1 MAAFEFDDKENARVK
16 SSAKPVVFSDDRTP
30 VEKFDPRVHQGA
42 VDPGR
47 ISGYAETVQ
56 ANDIAKADDL
66 IFRNQNLGK
75 TKEDLY
81 KQIGARPAELPVEF
95 KWLRISGP
103 GGGESPNAHRELD
116 GYRNKEG
123 FGLATQDDLDR
134 YGYGFPEDAR
144 KAEDGTIRRG
154 PDVALYVRDGEVA
167 RMWDKFRDEQT
178 ALMEGDQ
185 LSGTLRAGDY
195 SVETYSEELERDTI
209 TYAH

>member
-1 MAAFEFDDKENARVK
+1 MFEFGDKEEVK
-16 SSAKPVVFSDDRTP
+16 TEAPSKKPMVFSDDRTA

-47 ISGYAETVQ
+47 ISGYAEIVQ

-66 IFRNQNLGK
+66 IFRNQNLGR

-81 KQIGARPAELPVEF
+81 KQIGARPQDLPVEF

-103 GGGESPNAHRELD
+103 GGAESPSAHRELD
-116 GYRNKEG
+116 GYQNREG
-123 FGLATQDDLDR
+123 FGLATQADLDR
-134 YGYGFPEDAR
+134 YGYGFPADAR
-144 KAEDGTIRRG
+144 RTEDGTIRRG

-167 RMWDKFRDEQT
+167 RNWDKFRDEQT
-178 ALMEGDQ
+178 ALMEGAQ
-185 LSGTLRAGDY
+185 LSKTRRAGGY
-195 SVETYSEELERDTI
+195 STETFTEEERDTV